1 MNENS
6 VQMNAQWTLN
16 GLSIISTTALPLPD
30 YIQSTFK
37 RD

>member
-6 VQMNAQWTLN
+6 VEMSAQWTLN

-30 YIQSTFK
+30 YIQ
-37 RD
+37 